1 MFFLV
6 DKIKLST
13 FDSLNRE
20 KKVKL
25 IVKTPNYDVKI

>member
-13 FDSLNRE
+13 FELLNRE
-20 KKVKL
+20 KKE
-25 IVKTPNYDVKI
+25 KITLLKPKS